1 MKSSENYNLQRT
13 SKLEELLSELKILL
27 SSERSSFDKSDNIAI
42 KSYFK
47 SKKDHE
53 DDAAGVKSMN
63 ACEPWRPELSRS
75 ILFNHDHNGLASSS
89 HRYHHRYHQNH

>member
-42 KSYFK
+42 K
-47 SKKDHE
+47 
-53 DDAAGVKSMN
+53 
-63 ACEPWRPELSRS
+63 
-75 ILFNHDHNGLASSS
+75 ILLQIQKGS
-89 HRYHHRYHQNH
+89 